1 MKLLDIRVLGDPVL
15 RRETEPVSEITDEL
29 RELVADMFT
38 TMHAAEGIGLAAPQ
52 VGRSE
57 RVAVVDV
64 EGTSLTLIN
73 PEVIVSA
80 GAGKA
85 EEGCLSIPE
94 IYGEV
99 TRAETIVVRA
109 TDLQGNPF
117 ELESGELVARCI
129 QHEIDHLHGKLF
141 IDYLG
146 LFKRRAALAEWE
158 RQKVKYPG
166 LIRKIIPG
174 AEPSRRRPAAGH
186 ATTHTPEQTGEM

>member
-15 RRETEPVSEITDEL
+15 RRETEPVSDITDEL

-38 TMHAAEGIGLAAPQ
+38 TMQAAEGIGLAAPQ

-64 EGTSLTLIN
+64 EGTTLTLIN
-73 PEVIVSA
+73 PEIIVSA

-99 TRAETIVVRA
+99 TRPETIVVRA

-129 QHEIDHLHGKLF
+129 LHEIDHLHGKLF

-146 LFKRRAALAEWE
+146 LFKRRSALAEWE

-174 AEPSRRRPAAGH
+174 AEPSRRRGVAGH